1 MYVFRLRIM
10 NWYSEDPI
18 QLFGWPLYWPVE
30 TYVNTEPDFPHLCTS
45 LANTEPEASDLL
57 GNARSRKTYR
67 FVSPRKTDVHGG
79 PPPPPMRGR
88 SRELRPRPSRSP
100 DSKDPPAAEEQGALP
115 PRSYLPFTGLQGA
128 SPPPMEERSRE
139 LRHRPRP
146 SLSSASKEP
155 LAAHGDGGEEQGA
168 MLPPSSLALA
178 GLQETPRCH
187 YQPLHEHHSDGALG
201 CKHPC

>member
-1 MYVFRLRIM
+1 M

-88 SRELRPRPSRSP
+88 SRELRPRPSRSS

-115 PRSYLPFTGLQGA
+115 PHSYLPFTGLQGA
-128 SPPPMEERSRE
+128 FPPPI
-139 LRHRPRP
+139 
-146 SLSSASKEP
+146 
-155 LAAHGDGGEEQGA
+155 GGEEQGA
-168 MLPPSSLALA
+168 PPLPSSLALV
-178 GLQETPRCH
+178 GFKGTPRR
-187 YQPLHEHHSDGALG
+187 PWRWRRGAGSYAAALIPSRSPAS
-201 CKHPC
+201 KKPPAATTSPSTSTTLTVR